1 MAEFGANL
9 NQANQ
14 VAGRPSI
21 FDLLAQ
27 ESLMSS
33 LRPAFE
39 FSIRTLANSY
49 PEKFGSIFK
58 YSDEIF
64 YFLVVGVEKHFLWT
78 HCASFSENFYGLK
91 RISFSRKTT
100 DNDAISSI
108 QKIASLISL
117 TVIPYLKVKLEKYHA
132 VIKEDMMSGQ
142 SQNREFSRVN
152 KAFRRWFPL
161 LHTFLEGTKLA
172 MIVSYVINLI
182 DVHSPIHALLRVALT
197 YSDPSKEHPMTKH
210 DAGGDGSSSL
220 LKRLIGII
228 SDGYSFAIE
237 YALPM
242 AVFFL
247 KFVEW
252 WYSSESSPHNTMNS
266 SSIPPPPK
274 ELQVTISC

>member
-14 VAGRPSI
+14 VTGRPSI

-39 FSIRTLANSY
+39 FSIRTFANSY

-64 YFLVVGVEKHFLWT
+64 YFLVAAVEKHFLWT

-91 RISFSRKTT
+91 RIPISRKMAGH
-100 DNDAISSI
+100 NVISSM
-108 QKIASLISL
+108 QKVASLISL
-117 TVIPYLKVKLEKYHA
+117 TAIPYLKVKLEKYYA
-132 VIKEDMMSGQ
+132 VIKEDVMSEQ
-142 SQNREFSRVN
+142 SHTREFSRLN
-152 KAFRRWFPL
+152 KTLLRWFPL
-161 LHTFLEGTKLA
+161 LHTILEGTKLA
-172 MIVSYVINLI
+172 MIISYVINLI
-182 DVHSPIHALLRVALT
+182 DIHSPVHALLRVALT
-197 YSDPSKEHPMTKH
+197 YSDPSNEDASSKH
-210 DAGGDGSSSL
+210 DAGINGSSSL
-220 LKRLIGII
+220 LKRLIGIT
-228 SDGYSFAIE
+228 SSGCSFAIE

-242 AVFFL
+242 TVFFL

-252 WYSSESSPHNTMNS
+252 WYSSESSPHNTMDFS
-266 SSIPPPPK
+266 PIPPPPK
-274 ELQVTISC
+274 ELQVNIN